1 MNNHLKKKI
10 IITGA
15 NGYLGSK
22 LTKYFS
28 NLNYKI
34 LCTYNKN
41 INKKIKKKNVKYLKL
56 NLLKKI
62 SKNKI
67 KENFDAI
74 LHFAGPKNFRSY
86 VNEKK
91 NKNEILEGKII
102 DRNIIQFCIK
112 KKIKL
117 FIYASSSAVYD
128 LKEGVKKN
136 KSSFKEENVK
146 KNTSFDGAYGFA
158 KKSTENYL
166 KKINSKN
173 FRYISC
179 RIFSIYGKDTRTII
193 NDWKRKINR
202 GKKIQIWGNN
212 IIRSWLHLDDFLRAI
227 DCILNKNKKYKII
240 NIGSNEITSLEEIA
254 LIIKKK
260 LQKKKINIEKI
271 YSKYPGPK
279 VRYANQNKL
288 NKLGWKQKINLSR
301 GVNLI

>member
-1 MNNHLKKKI
+1 MENHSKKNI
-10 IITGA
+10 MITGA

-22 LTKYFS
+22 LSKYFS

-41 INKKIKKKNVKYLKL
+41 IHKRIKKKNVKYIKL

-62 SKNKI
+62 PKNKI
-67 KENFDAI
+67 NKEFDAI
-74 LHFAGPKNFRSY
+74 LHFAGPKNHRTY
-86 VNEKK
+86 VNK
-91 NKNEILEGKII
+91 NKNKILEGIKI
-102 DRNIIQFCIK
+102 DRNIIKFCLK

-136 KSSFKEENVK
+136 KSSFKEENVNN
-146 KNTSFDGAYGFA
+146 NTSFDGTYGFA

-166 KKINSKN
+166 AKISAKN
-173 FRYISC
+173 FKYISC
-179 RIFSIYGKDTRTII
+179 RIFSVYDKDTRTII
-193 NDWKRKINR
+193 NDWKKKINK

-212 IIRSWLHLDDFLRAI
+212 IIRSWLHLDDFLKAI
-227 DCILNKNKKYKII
+227 DCVLNKNKKFNII
-240 NIGSNEITSLEEIA
+240 NIGSNESTSLEQIA
-254 LIIKKK
+254 FIIHKK
-260 LQKKKINIEKI
+260 LNKKKINIETI

-288 NKLGWKQKINLSR
+288 KKLGWRQKISLSQ
-301 GVNLI
+301 GIDLI